1 MRRSIWIL
9 IMVGVILGTV
19 IYLRGVNINRPGNH
33 QGYAP
38 EQPIAFSHQQHAG
51 DLQISC
57 TYCHSGVERSQTAEV
72 PPAGTCMNCHEYVT
86 AAWEKIRMEQ
96 QQAEEEDRDPRKI
109 VSPEIKKLYAS
120 VRFNPESREYSWK
133 DDQQP
138 IRWVKV
144 HNLPDFVT
152 FSHERHV
159 NAGVDC
165 QRCHGEV
172 ASMRKVEQAKSLSM
186 GWCVNCHRDVNND
199 KISGLSEV
207 NASTDCGAC
216 HY

>member
-1 MRRSIWIL
+1 M
-9 IMVGVILGTV
+9 MVILGTV
-19 IYLRGVNINRPGNH
+19 LYLQHVNINRPGNH

-57 TYCHSGVERSQTAEV
+57 NYCHSSVEQSQTAEI
-72 PPAGTCMNCHEYVT
+72 PPPRTCMNCHEYVT
-86 AAWEKIRMEQ
+86 ADWEKIRLER
-96 QQAEEEDRDPRKI
+96 QQAKEKERDPKQI
-109 VSPEIKKLYAS
+109 ISPEIEKLYAA
-120 VRFNPESREYSWK
+120 VKFNPESREYRETGAP
-133 DDQQP
+133 QP
-138 IRWVKV
+138 IRWTKV

-152 FSHERHV
+152 FYHDRHV

-165 QRCHGEV
+165 QRCHGDV
-172 ASMRKVEQAKSLSM
+172 ASMKRVTQEKSLSM

-199 KISGLSEV
+199 RIPALENR